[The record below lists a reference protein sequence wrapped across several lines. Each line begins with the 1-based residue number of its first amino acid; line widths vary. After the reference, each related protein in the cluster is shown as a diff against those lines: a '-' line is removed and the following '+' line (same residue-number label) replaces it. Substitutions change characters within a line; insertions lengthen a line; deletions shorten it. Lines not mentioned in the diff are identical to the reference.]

1 MMSGDTESEWLLER
15 LCESLVRLE
24 RRKEMASDYDGVGG
38 MRGKVMKVNSELPDV
53 VEDEEEALARLPEQG
68 KVQSR

>member
-24 RRKEMASDYDGVGG
+24 RRKEMASDHDGGEAK
-38 MRGKVMKVNSELPDV
+38 RGKVGNVNRELLDV
-53 VEDEEEALARLPEQG
+53 VEDEEEVGARPPD
-68 KVQSR
+68 